1 MEDLE
6 DGGGGTFLTNK
17 RTLKDGAG
25 ALALPAVVS
34 DTSNKL
40 VVHAQVCCDAFDLV
54 QDPDLKKEAAWRL
67 PANCD
72 LETARGIVVSN
83 MVFSETKGRPAR

>member
-1 MEDLE
+1 MELLIFYRLLLSAVTATF
-6 DGGGGTFLTNK
+6 GTAFAKWFFTTKIGVWVQQKFEQFMNYLQEK
-17 RTLKDGAG
+17 YDIE
-25 ALALPAVVS
+25 LA
-34 DTSNKL
+34 
-40 VVHAQVCCDAFDLV
+40 
-54 QDPDLKKEAAWRL
+54 KKEAAWRL